1 MPAFRRNENPIL
13 ANLQIPKL
21 LWLIQAITK
30 SSVFP
35 PDKMSIHRNSSA
47 VSWWESVII
56 ITIGNELFSPIYNKI
71 VQQVENSHFKSTK
84 FWFIVA

>member
-1 MPAFRRNENPIL
+1 MFY
-13 ANLQIPKL
+13 
-21 LWLIQAITK
+21 
-30 SSVFP
+30 
-35 PDKMSIHRNSSA
+35 PDEISIHRNSSA